1 VAIELNDCAQPSQR
15 CEACSS
21 LIQLGTSNFKEVG
34 MAGSGSTQNPFP
46 LKSAV
51 VIGAT
56 ISVAAVAFAYTAGWL
71 TPRRL
76 TPTKLVAALL
86 PPKGPA
92 LGHRRNHAKGIC
104 FTGTFDANGEG
115 SKLSKATVFERGQ
128 YPVVGRF
135 NIAGPDP
142 KIPDAMVPVRGL
154 GIRIMGPD
162 GQEWRSAMIDAPVFA
177 APTPQA
183 FFEFLTASSSKD
195 PDAFTQYSSAHPEI
209 LTFISWVKGHSR
221 TESWTEDRFNSL
233 DSFAFIDKSGA
244 KNIVRW
250 SFIPSAKPV
259 TISSEELAKRAP
271 DFLEEDI
278 IRRVGTAPQ
287 RWNLMIT
294 VANPG
299 DPTSDPT
306 RAWPGDRRSLDVGT
320 LTVWQI
326 SPEVD
331 GPCRDI
337 NFDPS
342 VLPAGITTSD
352 DPFPAARSAAY
363 RVSFNGRMAES
374 SQYPHTQTGGKQ

>member
-1 VAIELNDCAQPSQR
+1 LCN
-15 CEACSS
+15 
-21 LIQLGTSNFKEVG
+21 LKEIG
-34 MAGSGSTQNPFP
+34 MADSDNTQNPFP
-46 LKSAV
+46 LKSVV

-56 ISVAAVAFAYTAGWL
+56 ISIAAVAFAYTAGWL

-76 TPTKLVAALL
+76 TPTKLATALL
-86 PPKGPA
+86 PPQGPA
-92 LGHRRNHAKGIC
+92 FGHRRNHAKGIC

-115 SKLSKATVFERGQ
+115 SELSKATVFERGQ

-142 KIPDAMVPVRGL
+142 RTPDSMAQVRGL
-154 GIRIMGPD
+154 GIRITTPD

-183 FFEFLTASSSKD
+183 FFEFLTASSSRD
-195 PDAFTQYSSAHPEI
+195 PNAFKEYSSAHPEI
-209 LTFISWVKGHSR
+209 LTFIEWVKGHSR
-221 TESWTEDRFNSL
+221 TESWTENRFNSL
-233 DSFAFIDKSGA
+233 DSFVFIDKSGA
-244 KNIVRW
+244 KNVVRW
-250 SFIPSAKPV
+250 SFIPSAGPV
-259 TISSEELAKRAP
+259 TISSEELAKRDP

-278 IRRVGTAPQ
+278 IQRVGTAPQ
-287 RWNLMIT
+287 RWNLVIT

-306 RAWPGDRRSLDVGT
+306 RAWPADRRTENVGT
-320 LTVWQI
+320 LTVRQI
-326 SPEVD
+326 ELEVD

-342 VLPAGITTSD
+342 VLPAGMTTSD

-363 RVSFNGRMAES
+363 RVSYNARMEES
-374 SQYPHTQTGGKQ
+374 SSYPHTQKEGK

>member
-1 VAIELNDCAQPSQR
+1 
-15 CEACSS
+15 
-21 LIQLGTSNFKEVG
+21 
-34 MAGSGSTQNPFP
+34 MAGSGSTQNRFP
-46 LKSAV
+46 LKSVV

-56 ISVAAVAFAYTAGWL
+56 ISVAAIAFGYTAGWL
-71 TPRRL
+71 TSCRL

-115 SKLSKATVFERGQ
+115 SELSKAKVFERGQ
-128 YPVVGRF
+128 YPLVGRF

-142 KIPDAMVPVRGL
+142 KVPDAMVPVRGL

-195 PDAFTQYSSAHPEI
+195 PNAFKQYSSAHPEI

-221 TESWTEDRFNSL
+221 TESWAEDRFNSL
-233 DSFAFIDKSGA
+233 DSFVFIDTSGA

-259 TISSEELAKRAP
+259 TISSEELAKRDP
-271 DFLEEDI
+271 DFLEKDI
-278 IRRVGTAPQ
+278 IQRVGTAPQ
-287 RWNLMIT
+287 SWNLMIT

-306 RAWPGDRRSLDVGT
+306 KAWPADRRSLDVGT
-320 LTVWQI
+320 LTVRQI
-326 SPEVD
+326 LPEVD

-342 VLPAGITTSD
+342 VLPPGITTSD

-374 SQYPHTQTGGKQ
+374 SNYPHTQTGEKQ